1 MCGKTWKNPEPR
13 AAAPLETPHPWKMLR
28 QPLPGTRDQ
37 QAAKKKKCQSQLIQ
51 MATTCFTKLEK
62 MCHNHT
68 KENKMLKRTEE
79 KQVTFRSHTEGNK
92 MYH

>member
-37 QAAKKKKCQSQLIQ
+37 QAAKKIKMSV
-51 MATTCFTKLEK
+51 TTDT
-62 MCHNHT
+62 N
-68 KENKMLKRTEE
+68 
-79 KQVTFRSHTEGNK
+79 GNYMFHK
-92 MYH
+92 T